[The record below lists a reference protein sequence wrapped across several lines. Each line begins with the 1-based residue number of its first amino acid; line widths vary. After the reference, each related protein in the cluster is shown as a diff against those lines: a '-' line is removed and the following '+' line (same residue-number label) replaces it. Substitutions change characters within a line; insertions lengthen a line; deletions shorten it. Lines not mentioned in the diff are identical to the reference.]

1 MKGLIDRLFLLV
13 IGIFA
18 VCLADISVTATVVSV
33 LIMFVCFSLSDYFED
48 RRGELFVELLY
59 GLIIL
64 FFDGGVPIFM
74 LLTYESA
81 TGIFKKKYK
90 SLLVLLGTMFL
101 YVVLI
106 FSGRKYYFIDAVSKN
121 LWILLLLAFGVLL
134 SVYFSYSTVKT
145 NVLQR
150 EKLKMRDDNEE
161 VIRLERARQSLMV
174 QNQDAEIQMATL
186 KERNRIAREI
196 HDNVGHLLSRCIL
209 QLGAVIMIHKN
220 EPVAE
225 ELKAVKVG
233 LDESMTSIRSSVHNL
248 HNESLDLK
256 KNIEK
261 IFSDNDDI
269 KVLFEYDVNND
280 FSMKLKYCIISIVTE
295 AWQNIKKHSNANNVH
310 LIIREHP
317 GIYQLIIHDNG
328 TNVVL
333 KESGIGLHNMEE
345 RVREFG
351 GTISFTTDNGFRI
364 FVSIPKEV
372 G

>member
-18 VCLADISVTATVVSV
+18 VCLADISVTVTVVSV

-209 QLGAVIMIHKN
+209 QLGAICMIHKN
-220 EPVAE
+220 EAVSQ
-225 ELKAVKVG
+225 ELKPVQDG
-233 LDESMTSIRSSVHNL
+233 LNESMNSIRNSVHNL
-248 HNESLDLK
+248 HNEALDLK
-256 KNIEK
+256 KSLENLIEANGK
-261 IFSDNDDI
+261 FHTD
-269 KVLFEYDVNND
+269 FEYDVENELP
-280 FSMKLKYCIISIVTE
+280 MKVKYCIIAVITE
-295 AWQNIKKHSNANNVH
+295 SYQNAVKHSNGNKVD

-317 GIYQLIIHDNG
+317 GFCQVIFSDNG
-328 TNVVL
+328 TNAKL
-333 KESGIGLHNMEE
+333 KENGIGLHNMEE
-345 RVREFG
+345 RVRELK
-351 GTISFTTDNGFRI
+351 GTISFSTENGFKI
-364 FVSIPKEV
+364 FISIPKEI
-372 G
+372 